1 MRRRRRPSERSAT
14 ARAAGL
20 PRTLPRLL
28 KVKRQ
33 VATFRDKRRQRQAR
47 VAQLDETARYREP
60 PGRFSDQAK
69 TEWAAA
75 PESVRGAVYTMAR
88 EFQGAY
94 EKYRGDHEVMQEL
107 RPYHDLAT
115 KQGTSLRKAFDNYY
129 GMEQKLR
136 GDLVGGLDVIV
147 QNLRLVDPN
156 SGRPITMHDVAHH
169 IVNMTPE
176 QHQLTAQ
183 RNQQT
188 SADMRIGQLH
198 QTVERQSQ
206 ILDQMLYQQKFA
218 GTRAQVDQFA
228 AAHPR
233 FDELSDLI
241 KTELDHGYPL
251 EVAYQRADKLRP
263 NTAPQTRNTPAQTRK
278 TSISGAPD
286 GGNKSANTRPS
297 DGQRRNGE
305 AKHPTRRE
313 AIAKAI
319 RRVGNG
325 V

>member
-1 MRRRRRPSERSAT
+1 
-14 ARAAGL
+14 
-20 PRTLPRLL
+20 
-28 KVKRQ
+28 
-33 VATFRDKRRQRQAR
+33 
-47 VAQLDETARYREP
+47 
-60 PGRFSDQAK
+60 
-69 TEWAAA
+69 
-75 PESVRGAVYTMAR
+75 
-88 EFQGAY
+88 
-94 EKYRGDHEVMQEL
+94 
-107 RPYHDLAT
+107 
-115 KQGTSLRKAFDNYY
+115 
-129 GMEQKLR
+129 MEQKLR
-136 GDLVGGLDVIV
+136 SDLVGGLDVIV

-206 ILDQMLYQQKFA
+206 IVNQLLYEKKFA

-228 AAHPR
+228 EAHPR

-263 NTAPQTRNTPAQTRK
+263 NTAPQTRNTSAQTRK

-286 GGNKSANTRPS
+286 GGNNKSANTRPS